1 MTFSPARNVV
11 ALAVCAL
18 FVWPQYNAAQAS
30 PLTSSKLAGHKAV
43 YEIHMTGNKIGSQV
57 IGVNGKLLYSAR
69 PSCDGWIT
77 DHQFLLTY
85 EYTGTPRVDVDT
97 KLASFE
103 TYDGSKM
110 TFSSIRRSNG
120 EILERIRGSAEL
132 PQEKKNQGAVRYVA
146 PEDISYDLSSG
157 TLFPIAHTQELIAAA
172 EAGKKVFHAN
182 VFDGGE
188 GKGADEINAII
199 GRAFVPLQTT
209 KNPAKNIDAKLLAVP
224 GWDVRLAVFPVEQ
237 SDSNADYELNM
248 TLLANGVIKDM
259 NIDYHDFT
267 VSQKLV
273 ALEKINAEKCGE

>member
-1 MTFSPARNVV
+1 MTFSLARNAVTLGLCAFS
-11 ALAVCAL
+11 ALSPLHGV
-18 FVWPQYNAAQAS
+18 QAS

-69 PSCDGWIT
+69 ASCEGWIT

-97 KLASFE
+97 KIASFE

-120 EILERIRGSAEL
+120 EILERIRGNAEM
-132 PQEKKNQGAVRYVA
+132 QAEKKGAVQYIA
-146 PEDISYDLSSG
+146 PEDVSYDLSSG

-172 EAGKKVFHAN
+172 QAGKKVFHAS

-199 GRAFVPLQTT
+199 GHAVAPSQAS
-209 KNPAKNIDAKLLAVP
+209 KNPAKNIDVKLLAVE
-224 GWDVRLAVFPVEQ
+224 GWDVRLAVFPSEQ
-237 SDSNADYELNM
+237 TDSNADYELNM
-248 TLLANGVIKDM
+248 TLLANGVIKNMD
-259 NIDYHDFT
+259 IDYHDFT
-267 VSQKLV
+267 ISQKLV
-273 ALEKINAEKCGE
+273 ALEKINEDKCGE